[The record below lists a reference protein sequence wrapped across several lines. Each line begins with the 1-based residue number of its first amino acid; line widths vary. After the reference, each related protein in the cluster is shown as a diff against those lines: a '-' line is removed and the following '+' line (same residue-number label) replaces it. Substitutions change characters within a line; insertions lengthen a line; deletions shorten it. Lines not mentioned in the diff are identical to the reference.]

1 MPLKADKLTDAQIT
15 ALAKWI
21 NLGAPYDSPFAPTTT
36 TSTSPEITDSERRFW
51 SFQRLQHF
59 PPPTPEEMEWCR
71 TEID

>member
-36 TSTSPEITDSERRFW
+36 TSTSPEITDSERRF
-51 SFQRLQHF
+51 
-59 PPPTPEEMEWCR
+59 
-71 TEID
+71 